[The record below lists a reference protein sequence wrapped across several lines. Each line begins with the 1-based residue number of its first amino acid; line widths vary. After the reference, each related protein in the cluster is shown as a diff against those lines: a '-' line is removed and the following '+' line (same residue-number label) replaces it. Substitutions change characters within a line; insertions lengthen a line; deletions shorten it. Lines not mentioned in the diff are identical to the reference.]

1 MGHFKDKCDV
11 CGQFKYCH
19 GYKNKV
25 VCEDCAKE
33 LDTNGRTNQKNT
45 TTRNAKTTQ

>member
-1 MGHFKDKCDV
+1 MGHFKDKCDI

-25 VCEDCAKE
+25 VCNDCEKE
-33 LDTNGRTNQKNT
+33 LDTNGRTDQGNS
-45 TTRNAKTTQ
+45 TTRNTKTAR